1 MGARGLEHCRGIE
14 AAGPHPHLPPEGKGA
29 IPGLSKAGF
38 PSVRKC
44 RVPPNT
50 NLTQSG
56 HPMDAEQINQ
66 IGAMLADLSVRT
78 VDLRRYL

>member
-1 MGARGLEHCRGIE
+1 M
-14 AAGPHPHLPPEGKGA
+14 
-29 IPGLSKAGF
+29 
-38 PSVRKC
+38 RKWP
-44 RVPPNT
+44 VPPNT

-66 IGAMLADLSVRT
+66 IGAMLADLSART